1 MEADNVFLLVVE
13 GSLFTIRGHFVD
25 IKRKKPSKL
34 LITLG
39 FMWWSW
45 GESNPRLDM
54 VFKRLR
60 NHSALSVTFLV
71 FS

>member
-13 GSLFTIRGHFVD
+13 GSLFTIGGHFVD
-25 IKRKKPSKL
+25 IERKKPSKL

-45 GESNPRLDM
+45 GRLNRCRKLLKYNVY
-54 VFKRLR
+54 VFCF
-60 NHSALSVTFLV
+60 HSGVTCSVT
-71 FS
+71 